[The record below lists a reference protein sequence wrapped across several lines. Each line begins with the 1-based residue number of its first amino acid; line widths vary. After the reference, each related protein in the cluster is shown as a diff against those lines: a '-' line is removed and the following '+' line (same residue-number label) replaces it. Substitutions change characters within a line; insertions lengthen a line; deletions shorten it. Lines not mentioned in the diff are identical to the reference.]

1 MALSLEMGDKPVIG
15 ITVDVESEFFKI
27 RRYYSEAIE
36 LAGGTGILLPPSRDI
51 KRGAEIIDGLLI
63 SGGGDILPEYYG
75 ENPQLLLS
83 PPMKKDTLRPVPK
96 SRTDFEMRLL
106 EECINLRKP
115 ILGICYGMQL
125 INVFFGGTLYQDIDG
140 HRTGFHDV
148 EIKDNGIIPL
158 GIYRV
163 NTSHHQAIKDTGK
176 GIIILG
182 VSNKD
187 GIIEAITH
195 EKYDFIYGV
204 QWHPERLN
212 NENSKRL
219 FEHFINLAKQRS
231 EVRNQMSE
239 SKEKF
244 SLKSDL

>member
-1 MALSLEMGDKPVIG
+1 MESLQVYGMASYLEMGDKPVIG
-15 ITVDVESEFFKI
+15 ITVDVESEYFKI
-27 RRYYSEAIE
+27 RRYYSDAIE
-36 LAGGTGILLPPSRDI
+36 LAGGTGVLLPPSRDF
-51 KRGAEIIDGLLI
+51 KEEAEIIDGLVI

-75 ENPQLLLS
+75 ENPL
-83 PPMKKDTLRPVPK
+83 DRETLRPVSK

-106 EECINLRKP
+106 QECINLGKP
-115 ILGICYGMQL
+115 VLGICYGMQL

-140 HRTGFHDV
+140 HKTGFHEV
-148 EIKDNGIIPL
+148 EIKDNGIIPS

-163 NTSHHQAIKDTGK
+163 NTSHHQAIKDRGK

-212 NENSKRL
+212 NEKSKRL

-231 EVRNQMSE
+231 EIR
-239 SKEKF
+239 
-244 SLKSDL
+244 

>member
-1 MALSLEMGDKPVIG
+1 MESLQAYGMAPYLEMGDKPVIG
-15 ITVDVESEFFKI
+15 ITVDVEPEYFKI

-36 LAGGTGILLPPSRDI
+36 LAGGTGVLLPPSRDI
-51 KRGAEIIDGLLI
+51 KGGAEIIDGLLI

-75 ENPQLLLS
+75 ENPLDR
-83 PPMKKDTLRPVPK
+83 DTLRSVPK

-106 EECINLRKP
+106 EECLNLRKP

-140 HRTGFHDV
+140 HGTGFHEV
-148 EIKDNGIIPL
+148 EIKDNGLIPL

-212 NENSKRL
+212 NEKSKRL

-231 EVRNQMSE
+231 DIGCQ
-239 SKEKF
+239 
-244 SLKSDL
+244 KS

>member
-1 MALSLEMGDKPVIG
+1 MESLQAYGMAPYLEMGDKPVIG
-15 ITVDVESEFFKI
+15 ITVDVEPEYFKI

-36 LAGGTGILLPPSRDI
+36 LAGGTGVLLPPSRDI
-51 KRGAEIIDGLLI
+51 KGGAEIIDGLLI

-75 ENPQLLLS
+75 ENPLDR
-83 PPMKKDTLRPVPK
+83 DTLRSVPK

-106 EECINLRKP
+106 EECLNLRKP

-140 HRTGFHDV
+140 HRTGFHEV
-148 EIKDNGIIPL
+148 EIKDNGLIPL

-212 NENSKRL
+212 NEKSKRL

-231 EVRNQMSE
+231 DIGCQ
-239 SKEKF
+239 
-244 SLKSDL
+244 KS

>member
-1 MALSLEMGDKPVIG
+1 MENLQAYGMAPYLEMGDKPVIG
-15 ITVDVESEFFKI
+15 ITVDVEPEYFKI

-36 LAGGTGILLPPSRDI
+36 LAGGTGVLLPPSRDF
-51 KRGAEIIDGLLI
+51 KEVAEIIDGLLI

-83 PPMKKDTLRPVPK
+83 PPMDRGTLRPVSK
-96 SRTDFEMRLL
+96 NRTDFEMRLL
-106 EECINLRKP
+106 QECINLRKP

-140 HRTGFHDV
+140 HRTGFHEV
-148 EIKDNGIIPL
+148 EIKDNSLIPS

-163 NTSHHQAIKDTGK
+163 NTSHHQAIKDSGE

-212 NENSKRL
+212 NEDSKRL
-219 FEHFINLAKQRS
+219 FEYFINLAKQRS
-231 EVRNQMSE
+231 EVRGQ
-239 SKEKF
+239 K
-244 SLKSDL
+244 